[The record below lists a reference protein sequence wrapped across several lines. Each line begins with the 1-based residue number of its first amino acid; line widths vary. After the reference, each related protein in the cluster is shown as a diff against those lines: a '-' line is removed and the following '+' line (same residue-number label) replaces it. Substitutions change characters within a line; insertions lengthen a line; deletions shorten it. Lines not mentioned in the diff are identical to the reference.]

1 MSSSRDRNAESFDRT
16 AGAGARGTGR
26 TAEVRTPRPL
36 RGFTLIELLVVIA
49 IIAVLIALLLPAVQ
63 AAREAARRAQCVNNL
78 KQIGLALHNYIST
91 NDTLPPGGFPAWVAE
106 NSVYINNGDFSQ
118 NVRLLPYLEQSNVY
132 NAANFNFAAF
142 NSVVGDLTNST
153 LYLTRIAGFL
163 CPSSTAPSWNIE
175 GTTAQIETIGAAGN
189 NYFGSF
195 GASLEFDVSFT
206 GGPPNGLFA
215 YQGTTN
221 LPNDGNG
228 TTNVPSARSAKPP
241 TLAAITDGTSNTV
254 AYGEWKT
261 GTGNLNAV
269 TIPQDI
275 IFVGQYPPGVTRN
288 TPMMQM
294 PLGGTAVQQWLPICS
309 SLAATNRQGKTAT
322 LGEDWI
328 SALVGYNMGNLVVPP
343 NPKFPNC
350 NINATGTLANPGT
363 YGLSSYHP
371 GGANVLMADGS
382 VRFLKDSIG
391 YQPLWS
397 LGTRAGGEVLSAD
410 SY

>member
-1 MSSSRDRNAESFDRT
+1 MSTSQNAGLWPAARS
-16 AGAGARGTGR
+16 ARG
-26 TAEVRTPRPL
+26 ERPADRAQDRCRR

-63 AAREAARRAQCVNNL
+63 SAREAARRAQCVNNL

-91 NDTLPPGGFPAWVAE
+91 NDTLPPGGLPAWVAE
-106 NSVYINNGDFSQ
+106 NAVYINNGDFSQ
-118 NVRLLPYLEQSNVY
+118 HVRLLPYLEQSTVY

-142 NSVVGDLTNST
+142 NSTVGDLTNHT
-153 LYLTRIAGFL
+153 IYTVRISGFL
-163 CPSSTAPSWNIE
+163 CPSSIAPSWNIE
-175 GTTAQIETIGAAGN
+175 GTSTQIEDVVAAGN

-195 GASLEFDVSFT
+195 GASLEFDVSFP

-221 LPNDGNG
+221 MGAADGLS
-228 TTNVPSARSAKPP
+228 TTNVPNAASARPP

-254 AYGEWKT
+254 AFGEWKT
-261 GTGNLNAV
+261 GSGNLAAV

-275 IFVGQYPPGVTRN
+275 IFVGQYPPAVTRN
-288 TPMMQM
+288 TPQMQM
-294 PLGGTAVQQWLPICS
+294 PLGGTALQQWLPACTS
-309 SLAATNRQGKTAT
+309 ASASFGRKGKTPT
-322 LGEDWI
+322 QGEEWI
-328 SALVGYNMGNLVVPP
+328 SALVGYTLGNLVVPP
-343 NPKFPNC
+343 NPKSPNC
-350 NINATGTLANPGT
+350 NINPNGTLANPGT

-371 GGANVLMADGS
+371 GGANVLLADGS

-391 YQPLWS
+391 SQPLWS
-397 LGTRAGGEVLSAD
+397 LGTRAGGEVISAD